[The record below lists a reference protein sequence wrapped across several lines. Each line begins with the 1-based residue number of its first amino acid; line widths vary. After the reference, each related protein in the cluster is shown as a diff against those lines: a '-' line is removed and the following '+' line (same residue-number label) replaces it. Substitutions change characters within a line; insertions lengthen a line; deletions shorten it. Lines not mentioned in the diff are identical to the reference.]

1 MRNGGIAL
9 VWGPPRS
16 GTTWM
21 YNVVREIMR
30 VCDVDHNGWVHGQQP
45 PTAAADTAL
54 VIKAHQ
60 AHSLDVID
68 SLAMLDHVYLVG
80 MFRDPERAFQSLV
93 RTQAASREELLGWL
107 DHDIR
112 SIEQALPRIP
122 GAAVCREEWIESHA
136 AEVIARLCD
145 WVGVALSE
153 AERLTIVEKFAREQ
167 VRTTVSQMSLS
178 RGWSDDFRNYDTD
191 SHWHAN
197 HIAPLTYRP
206 VDLTNSERDTL
217 NALRLRVEYVTG
229 THSLLA
235 TVPAR
240 RRPPE
245 HRSAS
250 EDFLTAVTRPDSV
263 SRLRRP
269 LSLLKTF
276 GR

>member
-1 MRNGGIAL
+1 VRNGGITL

-30 VCDVDHNGWVHGQQP
+30 VSELDHDGWVHGQQP
-45 PTAAADTAL
+45 PQAAPESAL

-68 SLAMLDHVYLVG
+68 SLEMLDHVYLVG

-93 RTQAASREELLGWL
+93 RTQTASREELLGWL

-112 SIEQALPRIP
+112 SIEEALPRIP
-122 GAAVCREEWIESHA
+122 GAVVCREEWIESHA

-153 AERLTIVEKFAREQ
+153 GERLAIVEMYAREQ
-167 VRTTVSQMSLS
+167 VRSTVSQLAQSH
-178 RGWSDDFRNYDTD
+178 GWSDDFRNYDTE

-197 HIAPLTYRP
+197 HIAPPTHRP
-206 VDLTNSERDTL
+206 VELSDSERSVLD
-217 NALRLRVEYVTG
+217 ALRLRVEYVTG

-245 HRSAS
+245 QRTVSQ
-250 EDFLTAVTRPDSV
+250 EFLNAVSSPQ
-263 SRLRRP
+263 RRP
-269 LSLLKTF
+269 RLLRPLGALKSLA
-276 GR
+276 R